1 MIKNVINSK
10 ANQLTVIINSFIHK
24 CFYIYK
30 YYMSSSIQDIQQNND
45 ENESNPIIDEILKE
59 MNEGDI
65 TESPSNDS
73 PSVVVNQQPE
83 EQISLT
89 SHTMDNNI
97 DMNNLQVP
105 YENQVNKV
113 NENNENK
120 EMPSKMD
127 LLKLLQK
134 PLVVFVLSFI
144 IFSPAVLTYLS
155 SNIPKLFS
163 SVSPLHYQYIG
174 TMILSLILSLFFGGS
189 EYLLN

>member
-1 MIKNVINSK
+1 MIKNVINLK
-10 ANQLTVIINSFIHK
+10 VNQQIVINSFNSFI
-24 CFYIYK
+24 FLYLLIY
-30 YYMSSSIQDIQQNND
+30 MASSIQDIQNSN
-45 ENESNPIIDEILKE
+45 ENENNPIIDEILKE
-59 MNEGDI
+59 MNEGDQSEI
-65 TESPSNDS
+65 ENINS
-73 PSVVVNQQPE
+73 PSVVVNQQSE
-83 EQISLT
+83 EKVNSLT
-89 SHTMDNNI
+89 QHTMDNNI

-105 YENQVNKV
+105 YENKV
-113 NENNENK
+113 NQTETK
-120 EMPSKMD
+120 EIPSKMD

-134 PLVVFVLSFI
+134 PLVVFILSFI

>member
-1 MIKNVINSK
+1 
-10 ANQLTVIINSFIHK
+10 
-24 CFYIYK
+24 
-30 YYMSSSIQDIQQNND
+30 MSSSIQDIQNNNND
-45 ENESNPIIDEILKE
+45 EHNPIIDEILKE
-59 MNEGDI
+59 MNENDQSE
-65 TESPSNDS
+65 TENTEN
-73 PSVVVNQQPE
+73 PSVIVNQQPE
-83 EQISLT
+83 EESSLT
-89 SHTMDNNI
+89 QHTMDTNV

-105 YENQVNKV
+105 YENQVNQT
-113 NENNENK
+113 ESK
-120 EMPSKMD
+120 EIPSKMD

-134 PLVVFVLSFI
+134 PLVVFILSFI